1 MKTKRNYRN
10 NLKNFEKSFNLA
22 EIEIRYKTK
31 QTDKIKITNSK
42 YMYSILY
49 PLYNED
55 IIEYIEQFYYQ
66 FR

>member
-1 MKTKRNYRN
+1 METKKNYRN

-31 QTDKIKITNSK
+31 QRGKIKITNSK
-42 YMYSILY
+42 EVFNVLY

-55 IIEYIEQFYYQ
+55 IIEYLE
-66 FR
+66 